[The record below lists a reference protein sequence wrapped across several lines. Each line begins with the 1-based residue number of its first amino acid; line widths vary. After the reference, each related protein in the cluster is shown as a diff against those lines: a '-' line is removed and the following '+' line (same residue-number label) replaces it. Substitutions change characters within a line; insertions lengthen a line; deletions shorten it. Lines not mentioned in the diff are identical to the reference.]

1 MNVLL
6 SWLEQRANYKRDHQV
21 IQDAF
26 NAQKICAKYLGVEFL
41 EYQEDANIVINNSAP
56 QQQRQGW
63 KQQQP
68 G

>member
-56 QQQRQGW
+56 
-63 KQQQP
+63 
-68 G
+68 